1 MAQTQKEIFR
11 NTILIKMNPLLDAV
25 VMEMLNQAIIEALYN
40 VDVVEMQTLP
50 ATRDNTNE
58 YIVELFKLR
67 KAPKLSEKSVVFYL
81 DTVRSFTDFI
91 NKSLI
96 DVTDMDVE
104 MYLRHYQRNG
114 NNGKGNAPTTVNN
127 SLKVLRAFFTWM
139 RKSNLITT
147 NPCESIEKYK
157 QIEKPIEYLE
167 DWEFEALR
175 DACKKRQMAA
185 GREGYHECL
194 RDRAMIEVLRST
206 AVRVGEFISIDRNN
220 IDWSNGNVIV
230 YGEKTRKYRTVC
242 LDDTARYYLKKY
254 VYSRTDTNPALFVSV
269 KAPYERLHRSG
280 VRVALKEIGKRADL
294 ERRIYPHLFRK
305 TTATNMV
312 RKGCPRD
319 LVAFYLGHAD
329 GNTKTLN
336 KHYAATDPAQITQA
350 FWQYGAAA

>member
-1 MAQTQKEIFR
+1 M
-11 NTILIKMNPLLDAV
+11 
-25 VMEMLNQAIIEALYN
+25 
-40 VDVVEMQTLP
+40 
-50 ATRDNTNE
+50 
-58 YIVELFKLR
+58 R
-67 KAPKLSEKSVVFYL
+67 KA
-81 DTVRSFTDFI
+81 
-91 NKSLI
+91 
-96 DVTDMDVE
+96 
-104 MYLRHYQRNG
+104 
-114 NNGKGNAPTTVNN
+114 
-127 SLKVLRAFFTWM
+127 
-139 RKSNLITT
+139 NLVAV
-147 NPCESIEKYK
+147 NPCESIENYK
-157 QIEKPIEYLE
+157 QIEKPIEHLE

-175 DACKKRQMAA
+175 DACKKRKMAA

-206 AVRVGEFISIDRNN
+206 AVRVGEFISIDTNN

-269 KAPYERLHRSG
+269 KAPFERLHRSG

>member
-1 MAQTQKEIFR
+1 MAQTQKEILK
-11 NTILIKMNPLLDAV
+11 NTILIKMNPIIDAV
-25 VMEMLNQAIIEALYN
+25 AQEMLNQAIIEALYN

-50 ATRDNTNE
+50 ATRENTNE

-67 KAPKLSEKSVVFYL
+67 KAPKLSEKSVAFYL

-96 DVTDMDVE
+96 DITDMDVE
-104 MYLRHYQRNG
+104 MYLRHYQRHG
-114 NNGKGNAPTTVNN
+114 NNGKGNTPTTVNN
-127 SLKVLRAFFTWM
+127 ALKVLRAFFTWM
-139 RKSNLITT
+139 RKANLVAV
-147 NPCESIEKYK
+147 NPCESIENYK
-157 QIEKPIEYLE
+157 QIEKPVEHLE

-175 DACKKRQMAA
+175 DACKKQQMAA
-185 GREGYHECL
+185 GRNGYHECL
-194 RDRAMIEVLRST
+194 RDRAMLEVLRST
-206 AVRVGEFISIDRNN
+206 AVRVGEFVSIDRNN
-220 IDWSNGNVIV
+220 IDWGNGNVIV

-242 LDDTARYYLKKY
+242 LDDTAKYYLKKY
-254 VYSRTDTNPALFVSV
+254 ECSRTDTNPALFVSI
-269 KAPYERLHRSG
+269 KAPFERIHRSG
-280 VRVALKEIGKRADL
+280 VRAALKEIGKRADL

-312 RKGCPRD
+312 RKGCQRD

-336 KHYAATDPAQITQA
+336 KHYAATDPTQITQA

>member
-1 MAQTQKEIFR
+1 MAQTQKEVFR
-11 NTILIKMNPLLDAV
+11 NTILIKMNPLLDAM
-25 VMEMLNQAIIEALYN
+25 VMEVLNQTIIEALYN

-50 ATRDNTNE
+50 ATREDTNE

-67 KAPKLSEKSVVFYL
+67 KAPKLSEKSVTFYL

-114 NNGKGNAPTTVNN
+114 NNGKGNTPTTVNN
-127 SLKVLRAFFTWM
+127 ALKVLRAFFIWM
-139 RKSNLITT
+139 RKTNLITI
-147 NPCESIEKYK
+147 NPCESIESYK
-157 QIEKPIEYLE
+157 QIEKPVEYLE
-167 DWEFEALR
+167 EWEFEALR
-175 DACKKRQMAA
+175 DACKKNQMAA
-185 GREGYHECL
+185 GRNGYRECL
-194 RDRAMIEVLRST
+194 RDRAMLEVLRST

-220 IDWSNGNVIV
+220 IDWGNGNVIV

-242 LDDTARYYLKKY
+242 LDDTAKYYLKKY
-254 VYSRTDTNPALFVSV
+254 ECSRTDTNPALFVSI
-269 KAPYERLHRSG
+269 KAPFERLHKSG

-336 KHYAATDPAQITQA
+336 KHYAATDLAQITQA